1 MEAVREHDLFKYLVL
16 RNEDSAQERAL
27 VLKNISVF
35 NARMTTNIFY
45 NEYYVLYEAILK
57 AKKYGTVLTYNQLY
71 QIIINN
77 IDSLITKNEII
88 ADEFTENVSDKQ
100 VVKETLADLV
110 MTTYEELRGLKVNDH
125 GDLSLSIDLY
135 LKSWGTEELKK
146 VIAVQH
152 EINAGG
158 KKVGNKFLNGIE
170 ESNTYYQ
177 ENYGKIKQLVF
188 NEVIETRNV
197 IRTDTMSMQ
206 DIKGLFGQESIN
218 RGVASTGVV
227 AIDDA
232 LGDFRIGDMLTVMGQ
247 PGAGKTRFSANIMYQ
262 ALMKGN
268 NVLWYPLEGSG
279 LQAFSLLVARH
290 IIEKFEDRQDLDDK
304 NIYDQ
309 SFPDNLG
316 ELVDTAIQDLLRNP
330 DYGKV
335 NIRNIP
341 LFEDEVMFEIEKEW
355 DEGFQFDVLAIDYI
369 SLVMS
374 KSNEPPNMYLSRLIK
389 TLKTQAMSFKNHGFL
404 LLLPHQLTKEVIQ
417 SLIKGEDTTI
427 VGSSDTSEI
436 IKSSDISVSLFRTEE
451 QIMQDK
457 ITVFFTKTRFA
468 KPLPP
473 TEVLALHGKC
483 YFSDVPV

>member
-1 MEAVREHDLFKYLVL
+1 VEAVTEHDLFKYLVL

-27 VLKNISVF
+27 VLKNIAVF
-35 NARMTTNIFY
+35 SSRMTTNIFF
-45 NEYYVLYEAILK
+45 NEYYVLYEAIMK

-77 IDSLITKNEII
+77 IDSLIARNEII
-88 ADEFTENVSDKQ
+88 ADEFTENVSDRQ

-110 MTTYEELRGLKVNDH
+110 MTTYEELKSLTVNDH
-125 GDLSLSIDLY
+125 GELNLSLELY
-135 LKSWGTEELKK
+135 LNSWGVEELKK

-158 KKVGNKFLNGIE
+158 KKIGNKFLQGIE
-170 ESNTYYQ
+170 ESNIYYQ

-188 NEVIETRNV
+188 NAVIETRNV

-206 DIKGLFGQESIN
+206 DIKGLYGQESIN
-218 RGVASTGVV
+218 RGVASTGINAV
-227 AIDDA
+227 DDH
-232 LGDFRIGDMLTVMGQ
+232 LNDFRIGDMITIMGQ
-247 PGAGKTRFSANIMYQ
+247 PGAGKTRFTANIMYN

-279 LQAFSLLVARH
+279 LQAFSLIVARH
-290 IIEKFEDRQDLDDK
+290 IIEKFEDRSDLDDK

-309 SFPDNLG
+309 SYPENLG
-316 ELVDTAIQDLLRNP
+316 EMVDTAIQDLLRNP
-330 DYGKV
+330 EYGKL

-341 LFEDEVMFEIEKEW
+341 LYDDEVMFELEKEW
-355 DEGFQFDVLAIDYI
+355 DEGFHFDVLCIDYI
-369 SLVMS
+369 SLVMN
-374 KSNEPPNMYLSRLIK
+374 KKNEPPTLYLSRLIK

-417 SLIKGEDTTI
+417 SLIRGEDTTI
-427 VGSSDTSEI
+427 VGSSDTSEV
-436 IKSSDISVSLFRTEE
+436 IKSSDISFSLYRSED
-451 QIMQDK
+451 QILQDK
-457 ITVFFTKTRFA
+457 ITVFFTKTRFSR
-468 KPLPP
+468 PLPP

-483 YFSDVPV
+483 YFSDVPQ